1 MTIFG
6 IDTHQT
12 NTSRALW
19 LGAATLIVGLAV
31 IVSVDWWVSP
41 AVAILVHLAMAVG
54 VQTGVNRTLMDQRD
68 D

>member
-1 MTIFG
+1 MTVFG

-41 AVAILVHLAMAVG
+41 AVAILVHLAVG
-54 VQTGVNRTLMDQRD
+54 RTSSCSFNSPASSA
-68 D
+68 